1 MCGTFKSDINGLKQ
15 KIEMLN
21 VLIYLILFFYNNIN
35 LNFIREKQITLIK
48 KKNNYNLK
56 KYNLNNIKLMYYI
69 LFIVIKLINL
79 LYNPFLKCIS

>member
-35 LNFIREKQITLIK
+35 LYFIREKQITLIK